1 MFRSTFGFLINDNIQ
16 VDIHH
21 RRIIKLYM
29 DEARK
34 SYALNVSVIAV
45 KDLHMMLLAYLLA
58 NGRERPVK
66 RDDILKNVWDDRNL
80 KSSSQILWATLKE
93 LKTELSL
100 VGLGA
105 DFITTEKGAHYCINA
120 QKVQALYVGT

>member
-1 MFRSTFGFLINDNIQ
+1 MFSSTFGFLINDSIQ

-34 SYALNVSVIAV
+34 SYALNVSVISV

-58 NGRERPVK
+58 NGRGKPVK
-66 RDDILKNVWDDRNL
+66 RDDILKNVWDNRNL
-80 KSSSQILWATLKE
+80 KSSGQILWATLKE
-93 LKTELSL
+93 LKSELSL
-100 VGLGA
+100 VGLSD
-105 DFITTEKGAHYCINA
+105 DFITSEKGAHYTINA
-120 QKVQALYVGT
+120 LKIQALYVGA